1 MAQAKAKDIAQEPT
15 ATPSLLR
22 ILTLVTVLGV
32 VVALVFALVIAG
44 TDIEQGEVQRIFYV
58 HMPAFFGAFVAFGAT
73 VLGGV
78 MYLWKR
84 DPKWDR
90 LAVAGVEV
98 GFALALI
105 NLITGSIWARPIWNT
120 WWTWDPRLTSEAIMV
135 LTYAAYMMLRAG
147 IDNVDTRRRFASV
160 YGILAFATVLLVLF
174 IIRVRDDTI
183 HPTVVGNSPQNA
195 QGSFAATSG
204 VVGALM
210 VGLLVWGLI
219 VPVTLMWYRIRLE
232 NMLDW
237 VNRKKMEVLSA

>member
-135 LTYAAYMMLRAG
+135 LTY
-147 IDNVDTRRRFASV
+147 
-160 YGILAFATVLLVLF
+160 
-174 IIRVRDDTI
+174 
-183 HPTVVGNSPQNA
+183 
-195 QGSFAATSG
+195 
-204 VVGALM
+204 
-210 VGLLVWGLI
+210 
-219 VPVTLMWYRIRLE
+219 
-232 NMLDW
+232 
-237 VNRKKMEVLSA
+237 

>member
-1 MAQAKAKDIAQEPT
+1 MAQAKPKDFAQQPT
-15 ATPSLLR
+15 SAPNLLR
-22 ILTLVTVLGV
+22 ILTLVTVIGV
-32 VVALVFALVIAG
+32 VIALVFALNIAG

-58 HMPAFFGAFVAFGAT
+58 HMPAFFGAFLAFGAT
-73 VLGGV
+73 VLGGI

-98 GFALALI
+98 GFAFALI

-147 IDNVDTRRRFASV
+147 IDNMDTRRRFASV

-174 IIRVRDDTI
+174 IIRVREDTI

-195 QGSFAATSG
+195 QGTFAASDG
-204 VVGALM
+204 VVTALM
-210 VGLLVWGLI
+210 VGLVVWGLL
-219 VPVTLMWYRIRLE
+219 VPVTLMWYRLRLE